1 MAACRPGVSAD
12 KWWPDVW
19 SAACSGCSWFKL
31 EDSWR
36 AALKAAYGHCADA
49 VASADMNADASDRL
63 WNRWAGAWAA
73 LSDIDGELYGDEPVT
88 AERREYLRACRAR
101 FAVARLPR
109 PRPVRVPHMRPLLR
123 PPIGLL
129 DQLHPTQDRS
139 QRLTA
144 TCYITFGQKYRW
156 EIHPVNGNA
165 HPDGWFEF
173 TAPTYGQALRLA
185 QRYLMGADTNGH
197 PMPLYAFD
205 YDEER
210 FDPVLY
216 PRGCLARFDI
226 TGAVA

>member
-1 MAACRPGVSAD
+1 M
-12 KWWPDVW
+12 
-19 SAACSGCSWFKL
+19 
-31 EDSWR
+31 
-36 AALKAAYGHCADA
+36 
-49 VASADMNADASDRL
+49 
-63 WNRWAGAWAA
+63 
-73 LSDIDGELYGDEPVT
+73 
-88 AERREYLRACRAR
+88 
-101 FAVARLPR
+101 
-109 PRPVRVPHMRPLLR
+109 
-123 PPIGLL
+123 
-129 DQLHPTQDRS
+129 
-139 QRLTA
+139 TA